1 MPDLLL
7 FLPACFA
14 LNLAFG
20 PNNLLAMTHGA
31 QKGVLFAFTASFA
44 RLAIFVPMITASAL
58 GLGLLL
64 SASALLFN
72 TVKIIGA
79 AYLVWLGIR
88 LLKTAPGKADWD
100 AEAMKP
106 TLQKAFR
113 GEALVAVSNP
123 KAILIFAAFFPQFI
137 DTSHYWASYA
147 LLGATFIALEA
158 VAILIYATAGRF
170 AAAFASTKLH
180 WFQRAS
186 GGGMIAFGLLLLFS
200 RQPGRGAA

>member
-14 LNLAFG
+14 LNIAFG

-31 QKGVLFAFTASFA
+31 QKGVPFAFTASLA

-64 SASALLFN
+64 SASALVFN
-72 TVKIIGA
+72 AVKIIGA
-79 AYLVWLGIR
+79 AYLVWMGIR
-88 LLKTAPGKADWD
+88 LLKSAPKGTDWD
-100 AEAMKP
+100 AEALKP
-106 TLQKAFR
+106 TFRKAFR

-137 DTSHYWASYA
+137 DTANYWTSYA

-170 AAAFASTKLH
+170 AAAYASTKLH

-200 RQPGRGAA
+200 RQPGRAAV